1 MSVRVGI
8 NGFGRI
14 GRLTARA
21 IFEEYHGELEL
32 VAVNDLGDPRSNA
45 HLFKW
50 DSTYG
55 PYEGDVESNENE
67 IIIDGQAIRSFAEK
81 DPAAIDW
88 DSLGVQVVVE
98 STGAFTDRE
107 NAAKHLRG
115 SVKKVLISAP
125 AKGEDATL
133 VLGVNEETYDPA
145 HHHVVSNASCTTNC
159 IAPMCKVLD
168 NAFGIEHGLM
178 TTIHAYTNDQRI
190 QDQIHR
196 DLRRARAAGQNM
208 IPTST
213 GAAKAIGL
221 VLPQLKGKL
230 HGFAV
235 RVPIPT
241 VSMVDLTVIL
251 SKEVTKDEINAA
263 FLEAAKGD
271 MDGILAVA
279 EEPLVSSDFVG
290 SDYSCIID
298 AELTLTMGGSM
309 AKVIGWYDNE
319 WAYSVRCADLIRMMG
334 EKGL

>member
-1 MSVRVGI
+1 MSVKVGI

-21 IFEEYHGELEL
+21 IIEEYPGVLEV
-32 VAVNDLGDPRSNA
+32 VAVNDLSDPKTNA

-55 PYEGDVESNENE
+55 PFEGDVESDENAL
-67 IIIDGQAIRSFAEK
+67 IVDDHRIRSFAEK
-81 DPAAIDW
+81 DPSNIDW
-88 DSLGVQVVVE
+88 SDVGVEVIVE
-98 STGAFTDRE
+98 STGIFTDRE
-107 NAAKHLRG
+107 SAAKHLG
-115 SVKKVLISAP
+115 GTVKKVVISAP
-125 AKGEDATL
+125 AKDEDATI
-133 VLGVNEETYDPA
+133 VLGVNDDTYDPA
-145 HHHVVSNASCTTNC
+145 KHHVISNASCTTNC

-168 NAFGIEHGLM
+168 DAFGIEAGLM

-190 QDQIHR
+190 QDQVHR
-196 DLRRARAAGQNM
+196 DLRRARAAGQNI

-213 GAAKAIGL
+213 GAAKAIGI

-241 VSMVDLTVIL
+241 VSMVDLTITL
-251 SKEVTKDEINAA
+251 NKPASKEDINKAMMYAA
-263 FLEAAKGD
+263 TGSMEGV
-271 MDGILAVA
+271 LALA

-298 AELTLTMGGSM
+298 SELTMTIGENM

-319 WAYSVRCADLIRMMG
+319 WAYAVRVADLIQMMN

>member
-1 MSVRVGI
+1 MAVKVGI

-21 IFEEYHGELEL
+21 IFEEYPGDLEV
-32 VAVNDLGDPRSNA
+32 VAVNDLSDPKSNA

-55 PYEGDVESNENE
+55 PYEGDVESNDKEL
-67 IIIDGQAIRSFAEK
+67 IIDGQHIRSFAEK

-98 STGAFTDRE
+98 STGVFTDRE
-107 NAAKHLRG
+107 KAAKHLRG

-133 VLGVNEETYDPA
+133 VVGVNDKTYDPA
-145 HHHVVSNASCTTNC
+145 NHHVVSNASCTTNC
-159 IAPMCKVLD
+159 VAPMCKILD
-168 NAFGIEHGLM
+168 DTFGIEHGLM

-196 DLRRARAAGQNM
+196 DLRRARAAGQNI

-213 GAAKAIGL
+213 GAAKSLGL
-221 VLPQLKGKL
+221 VLPNLKGKL

-241 VSMVDLTVIL
+241 VSMVDLTVTL
-251 SKEVTKDEINAA
+251 AKDVTAEEINRAMMD
-263 FLEAAKGD
+263 AAKGD

-279 EEPLVSSDFVG
+279 DEPLVSSDFVG
-290 SDYSCIID
+290 SDYSCVID
-298 AELTLTMGGSM
+298 SELTLTMGPRM

-319 WAYSVRCADLIRMMG
+319 WAYSVRCADLIHTMV